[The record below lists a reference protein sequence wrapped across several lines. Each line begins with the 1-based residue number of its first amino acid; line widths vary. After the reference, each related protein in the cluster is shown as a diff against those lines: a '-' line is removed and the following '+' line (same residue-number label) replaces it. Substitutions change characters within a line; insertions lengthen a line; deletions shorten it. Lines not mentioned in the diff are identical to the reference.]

1 MFVWGTPR
9 DVVPQPV
16 ETILPF
22 SDEMLQELIK
32 VHPERVQIEMK
43 KDRKGD
49 YVLTEISYLFD
60 VVI

>member
-1 MFVWGTPR
+1 MFVWGIPR
-9 DVVPQPV
+9 GVVPQPV
-16 ETILPF
+16 ETTPPF

-32 VHPERVQIEMK
+32 VHPERVQIEME

-60 VVI
+60 VVL